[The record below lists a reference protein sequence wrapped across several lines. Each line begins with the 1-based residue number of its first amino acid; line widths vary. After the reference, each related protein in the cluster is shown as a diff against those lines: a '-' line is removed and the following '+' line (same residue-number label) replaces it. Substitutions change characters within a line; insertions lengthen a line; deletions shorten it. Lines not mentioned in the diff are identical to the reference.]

1 MASIFVT
8 KRSKEGKNTMK
19 KTEIAILA
27 GLIISIILTNFSVF
41 SDNCNHLRQD
51 VLRLHIIA
59 NSDKDCDQ
67 NLKLKIRDKILEY
80 SPELFS
86 ESQNIDEAKKNAS
99 EKLEQIEKITEN
111 EIKAEGFNYT
121 VKAKL
126 CKSYFETRQYDD
138 FTLPAGN
145 YDALKIEIGKAE
157 GKNWWCV
164 LFPALCIPAAQS
176 DKALETALSQ
186 GEIDTVKTP
195 KYQAKF
201 KIVELFEKLKNSR

>member
-1 MASIFVT
+1 M
-8 KRSKEGKNTMK
+8 KR
-19 KTEIAILA
+19 TEIAILA

-41 SDNCNHLRQD
+41 SDSCNDLRRD

-59 NSDKDCDQ
+59 NSDEADDQ
-67 NLKLKIRDKILEY
+67 ELKLKIRDTILEY

-86 ESQNIDEAKKNAS
+86 ESRNIEEALQNAE
-99 EKLEQIEKITEN
+99 EKLSQIEEIATN
-111 EIKAEGFNYT
+111 EIKAQGYNYN

-126 CKSYFETRQYDD
+126 CKSYFETREYDD

-145 YDALKIEIGKAE
+145 YDALRIEIGKAE

-164 LFPALCIPAAQS
+164 LFPALCIPTAQEENT
-176 DKALETALSQ
+176 LENTLTQ
-186 GEIDTVKTP
+186 EEIETVKTP

-201 KIVELFEKLKNSR
+201 KIVEIFEKLKNSI